1 VRNCFLVVFVATK
14 EPSVDEY
21 VKKLLEEHKKAIAE
35 GMKIAESAKKAFEEL
50 GKFSQELKKLT
61 EELAKTP
68 PKTTK

>member
-1 VRNCFLVVFVATK
+1 VVFVATK
-14 EPSVDEY
+14 EPTVEEY
-21 VKKLLEEHKKAIAE
+21 IKKLLEEHKKAVAE